1 MTERKNEIVGKIDPK
16 IMGRIE
22 DLKKKLEALLQ
33 GPSPVNLAII
43 RCNGYFREFL
53 REYDRKKFVFAP
65 GDILIDHS
73 DVMFICL
80 GIGKSPDP
88 MEGQV
93 LWFLS
98 ERDKEPHYFSEHM
111 PEQMKKN
118 YALVLAA

>member
-1 MTERKNEIVGKIDPK
+1 MREQKNEIVGKIDPK

-22 DLKKKLEALLQ
+22 ELKKKTEALFPEHC
-33 GPSPVNLAII
+33 PSNVIRV

-53 REYDRKKFVFAP
+53 RYYDLEKFVFAP
-65 GDILIDHS
+65 GDILIDHNN
-73 DVMFICL
+73 VMFLCL
-80 GIGKSPDP
+80 GVGKSPDR

>member
-1 MTERKNEIVGKIDPK
+1 MKEQKNEIVGKIDPK

-22 DLKKKLEALLQ
+22 ELKKKLEDSLQ
-33 GPSPVNLAII
+33 KPSTLDVLIL
-43 RCNGYFREFL
+43 RCNGYYREFL
-53 REYDRKKFVFAP
+53 REYDRKKFIFAP
-65 GDILIDHS
+65 GDIFIDHGG
-73 DVMFICL
+73 VMFICL

-111 PEQMKKN
+111 PQELKKN
-118 YALVLAA
+118 YSLLLAA